1 MMQGQGFV
9 DPGQR
14 GNNQNGMWSPSRAEV
29 GEAGIPQ
36 RTDVPLPPSTPSS
49 GRSRRGQQQQ
59 HPQQQQWNVGG
70 ANVSQGWSVKITNMI
85 SCVLLLEKRPRSQT
99 PKPLMP
105 QAARYS
111 F

>member
-70 ANVSQGWSVKITNMI
+70 ANVSQGW
-85 SCVLLLEKRPRSQT
+85 
-99 PKPLMP
+99 
-105 QAARYS
+105 
-111 F
+111 